1 MTLADKATNRDNP
14 AATNTNKTA
23 ATSTERGADAKAERG
38 KGGGILGQGEGIG
51 RGRRTG
57 REGGLGEEVMKR
69 RLRRH
74 ILAEMFD
81 EDEDEEPGER
91 LLRLAMGRRA
101 LSRLMEDVE
110 DEDSIGRLLRFAVG
124 RRAMHRLMEDEDWEP
139 SGRLLRLALGRRAL
153 SRLMDDQHED
163 AIDRIVQRRLRRRLL
178 SELFDGGPLERL
190 RRRREVARALLADFT
205 PRTDIFEQD
214 GLLVI
219 RAELPGVRREDVEIA
234 VDDGDLVISG
244 ERTDDFTVDEDAYYQ
259 EETAHGAFYR
269 RIPLPE
275 AAQMEQ
281 IKAEVK
287 DGILEIRVPMPQRPK
302 VALT

>member
-1 MTLADKATNRDNP
+1 
-14 AATNTNKTA
+14 
-23 ATSTERGADAKAERG
+23 
-38 KGGGILGQGEGIG
+38 
-51 RGRRTG
+51 
-57 REGGLGEEVMKR
+57 MKR

-74 ILAEMFD
+74 ILAELFD
-81 EDEDEEPGER
+81 EDEDP
-91 LLRLAMGRRA
+91 
-101 LSRLMEDVE
+101 
-110 DEDSIGRLLRFAVG
+110 
-124 RRAMHRLMEDEDWEP
+124 
-139 SGRLLRLALGRRAL
+139 
-153 SRLMDDQHED
+153 
-163 AIDRIVQRRLRRRLL
+163 IDRIVQRRLRRGAL

>member
-38 KGGGILGQGEGIG
+38 KGGGILGRGEGIG

-110 DEDSIGRLLRFAVG
+110 DED
-124 RRAMHRLMEDEDWEP
+124 WEP

-153 SRLMDDQHED
+153 SRLMDDQED

-214 GLLVI
+214 GTLVI
-219 RAELPGVRREDVEIA
+219 RAELPGVRREDVQIA

-244 ERTDDFTVDEDAYYQ
+244 ERTDDLTVDADAYYQ